1 MSESG
6 PLEPAPQGELL
17 EVVDYDPVRAQWHVL
32 VDLDDTFILAED
44 GLRPAEGDLRSHQ
57 QIVYAVAASVIERY
71 LGRPFP
77 RPGVKKLSL
86 VPHAFE
92 GRAAVEIASRDS
104 NVRSAPRTNASQPCR
119 CE

>member
-6 PLEPAPQGELL
+6 PLEPGPHGELL
-17 EVVDYDPVRAQWHVL
+17 EVVDYDPARAQWHVL
-32 VDLDDTFILAED
+32 VDLDDTFI
-44 GLRPAEGDLRSHQ
+44 
-57 QIVYAVAASVIERY
+57 VAASVIERFERY

-104 NVRSAPRTNASQPCR
+104 DVRSAPRTNASKPCR